1 LWRSRG
7 SAPLDFILVAF
18 PLVILTISVI
28 GIAMNGFGKNL
39 AQDLAVD
46 TARFAALADQD
57 ASLAAARAYRGA
69 GLVIARAFEP
79 NILVTRHGQGGQCS
93 IEAIVTLKPLALGF
107 LTNLTQIK
115 ETALAVCELQE

>member
-1 LWRSRG
+1 MWRSRG

-79 NILVTRHGQGGQCS
+79 SILVTRHVEGGQCS
-93 IEAIVTLKPLALGF
+93 IGAIVTLKPLALGF